1 MDKFKINGGIPLF
14 GDVEI
19 SGAKNAVL
27 PIMAACIIKPGK
39 YVIKNVPNLKDTRTM
54 ISLIKETGADIKFE
68 KNILNINTTNCY
80 NPVAPYNLVKT
91 MRASFYML
99 GPFMSR
105 FGKASVS
112 LPGGCAWGPRPVNFH
127 IEALKKMGAKIKLKD
142 GNILCSGK
150 LEGTKIQFEK
160 KSVGATGNIIMAAA
174 SAKGVT
180 EIENAACEPEIED
193 LCNFMIQLGVKIDGV
208 GSENLSIYPMKKSE
222 NVDIEYSVIPDRI
235 EAGTFMIAAIMTKGH
250 LKLNNINP
258 SHLKVVTDKIRK
270 VGAYIKEGNS
280 SIEIKFQGVIKPISI
295 KTQEYPG
302 FPTDLQAQW
311 MALMCM
317 ADGKSSV
324 IETIY
329 KDRFTHIS
337 ELVRFGADIIFR
349 DNTAYISKIDSLSP
363 APVMSTDIRASASLI
378 LVALATKGVSY
389 ISRIYHIDRGYE
401 GIEQKIKK
409 IGGRIQRMQDTNL

>member
-1 MDKFKINGGIPLF
+1 MDKLRIRGGTPLF
-14 GDVEI
+14 GEVKI

-27 PIMAACIIKPGK
+27 PIMASTIIRPGR
-39 YVIKNVPNLKDTRTM
+39 YTIKNVPNLRDTRTM
-54 ISLIKETGADIKFE
+54 ISLIKETGAKISFE
-68 KNILNINTTNCY
+68 KNILNIDTINCN

-127 IEALKKMGAKIKLKD
+127 IEALKKMGAKIELKD

-150 LEGTKIQFEK
+150 LQGSKIKFDK

-174 SAKGVT
+174 RASRDT
-180 EIENAACEPEIED
+180 IIENAACEPEIED
-193 LCNFMIQLGVKIDGV
+193 LCNFMIKLGVKIDGV
-208 GSENLSIYPMKKSE
+208 GTEILTISPIENLEPL
-222 NVDIEYSVIPDRI
+222 DIEFSVIPDRI
-235 EAGTFMIAAIMTKGH
+235 EAGTFMIAAVMTKGH
-250 LKLNNINP
+250 IKLTNVNP
-258 SHLKVVTDKIRK
+258 NHMKIVVDKLRS
-270 VGAYIKEGNS
+270 VGAYIKLNDNS
-280 SIEIKFQGVIKPISI
+280 LEIKFQGKIKPVSI
-295 KTQEYPG
+295 KTLEYPG

-311 MALMCM
+311 MALMCI
-317 ADGKSSV
+317 ADGKSRV
-324 IETIY
+324 TETIY

-337 ELVRFGADIIFR
+337 ELIRFGADISFKN
-349 DNTAYISKIDSLSP
+349 DTANISGKESLIP

-378 LVALATKGVSY
+378 LAALSTKGTSS

-401 GIEQKIKK
+401 NIEQKIKNLGGK
-409 IGGRIQRMQDTNL
+409 IDRLAD

>member
-1 MDKFKINGGIPLF
+1 MDKFKINGGIPLS

-54 ISLIKETGADIKFE
+54 ISLIKETGAEIKFE
-68 KNILNINTTNCY
+68 KNILNINTINCY

-150 LEGTKIQFEK
+150 LEGNKIKFEQ

-193 LCNFMIQLGVKIDGV
+193 LCNFMIKLGVKIDGV
-208 GSENLSIYPMKKSE
+208 GTENLSIYPMKKSE

-235 EAGTFMIAAIMTKGH
+235 EAGTFMIATIMTKGH
-250 LKLNNINP
+250 LKLNNVNP
-258 SHLKVVTDKIRK
+258 RHLKVVTDKIRK
-270 VGAYIKEGNS
+270 VGAYVKEGNS
-280 SIEIKFQGVIKPISI
+280 SLEIKFQGVIKPISI

-311 MALMCM
+311 MAVMLKAQGDC
-317 ADGKSSV
+317 
-324 IETIY
+324 TIKENIY
-329 KDRFTHIS
+329 HDRFTHIS
-337 ELVRFGADIIFR
+337 ELSRMGADIRLKKNI
-349 DNTAYISKIDSLSP
+349 AYIHGVDEIYS
-363 APVMSTDIRASASLI
+363 APVMCTDIRASAGLI
-378 LVALATKGVSY
+378 IAALYSKGETE
-389 ISRIYHIDRGYE
+389 ISRIYHIDRGYDS
-401 GIEQKIKK
+401 IENKLTSIGANIK
-409 IGGRIQRMQDTNL
+409 RIKV